1 MFNPNRKLHPFW
13 VKITVSAQVDHH
25 IRMFN
30 LPVYPLGT
38 TLTMGII
45 VDDSDTC
52 SKPISRAILPTSF
65 SCTSYLKK
73 SSSSCKIIYI
83 SKTLPQ
89 RSTSLILNPLGPE
102 FSYIQ
107 IIQTGLHT
115 DQSIFPLII
124 ILIIFI
130 TFSLNHFI
138 EIVRRN
144 WDGFLFKLKRVNTFI

>member
-1 MFNPNRKLHPFW
+1 
-13 VKITVSAQVDHH
+13 
-25 IRMFN
+25 MFN

-73 SSSSCKIIYI
+73 SSSSYKIIYI
-83 SKTLPQ
+83 SKTLTQ

-102 FSYIQ
+102 FSY
-107 IIQTGLHT
+107 TNYLDGSPYRSNNL
-115 DQSIFPLII
+115 LII
-124 ILIIFI
+124 
-130 TFSLNHFI
+130 
-138 EIVRRN
+138 
-144 WDGFLFKLKRVNTFI
+144 

>member
-1 MFNPNRKLHPFW
+1 MEIKHHHVQWGENFKQKIYLKNKVVSIISIFLRNIFSFTVDSFHSYIQTKKNDNKIKLQQFEIFNPNRKLHPFW

-73 SSSSCKIIYI
+73 SSSFYKII
-83 SKTLPQ
+83 
-89 RSTSLILNPLGPE
+89 
-102 FSYIQ
+102 
-107 IIQTGLHT
+107 LH
-115 DQSIFPLII
+115 F
-124 ILIIFI
+124 
-130 TFSLNHFI
+130 
-138 EIVRRN
+138 
-144 WDGFLFKLKRVNTFI
+144 